1 MHKPLL
7 GSNLELPR
15 GMKDFDDDELFKID
29 YVKQKFTE
37 TAKLFGYRFM
47 DPSPIELF
55 SVLET
60 KSGPAIK
67 DDIYYFRD
75 KHDREVGL
83 RFDFTM
89 GLTRWVVSQKSLKL
103 PAKLASFGGV
113 FRYDEPQKARYRFF
127 HQWNIEIFGKSSL
140 AADAELVEFTSRFF
154 EKLNLKN
161 IVIDIN
167 HRKLV
172 EFFVKK
178 TISTII
184 PSVNEQDISD
194 AFRLLDKVQKKSE
207 TKLVEEYK
215 ERFSQ
220 PLIHQLIEFA
230 SLKGNPHEIE
240 QKFSE
245 IKEFQNW
252 DELKELYFSLEER
265 DVENISINFGIVRG
279 LDYYSDFVFEA
290 FDTSLDIGALVG
302 GGRYDSLPKAFGRDD
317 LGATGVAG
325 GVERIILSLDK
336 QGLVP
341 PRQSQLISVLYA
353 TSEMQEEATNLAS
366 QLRSEGI
373 SVVIDLAGR
382 PLKKQIESAT
392 NSKYAII
399 VGSKEFSE
407 DKVVL
412 RNMQDRTEKQILVD
426 DLIANSKSILS

>member
-1 MHKPLL
+1 MH
-7 GSNLELPR
+7 
-15 GMKDFDDDELFKID
+15 FA
-29 YVKQKFTE
+29 YW
-37 TAKLFGYRFM
+37 
-47 DPSPIELF
+47 
-55 SVLET
+55 
-60 KSGPAIK
+60 IK
-67 DDIYYFRD
+67 C
-75 KHDREVGL
+75 KKN
-83 RFDFTM
+83 
-89 GLTRWVVSQKSLKL
+89 QKS
-103 PAKLASFGGV
+103 
-113 FRYDEPQKARYRFF
+113 
-127 HQWNIEIFGKSSL
+127 
-140 AADAELVEFTSRFF
+140 
-154 EKLNLKN
+154 
-161 IVIDIN
+161 
-167 HRKLV
+167 
-172 EFFVKK
+172 
-178 TISTII
+178 
-184 PSVNEQDISD
+184 
-194 AFRLLDKVQKKSE
+194 
-207 TKLVEEYK
+207 KLVEEYK
-215 ERFSQ
+215 GRFSQ
-220 PLIHQLIEFA
+220 PVIHQLLEFA

-265 DVENISINFGIVRG
+265 DVENIRINFGIVRG

-290 FDTSLDIGALVG
+290 FDTSLDIGALIG

-336 QGLVP
+336 QGVVP
-341 PRQSQLISVLYA
+341 PRQSHLISVLYA